1 MDERITPR
9 TVIEA
14 LLPDEGEV
22 ALALVYDAA
31 NAVGVADQPLRLA
44 LRRMASAGE
53 LTLDGRGRG
62 GSTRLTG
69 LGQERLRRDR
79 VGLALAF
86 AQDAGDAP
94 WDGRWWLAAIS
105 TPERERAVRDAL
117 RRDLLAAGAAPISTG
132 LYASP
137 HDLTDVVDAD
147 ARAHLVTASATA
159 LDLRGVDDPAEITE
173 ALWPAAPVDRAYDA
187 VEEALADDRGTPLVR
202 RLRLAAALE
211 AAMREDPLVPP
222 ELRTRPWR
230 PSRLRLAWLER
241 WHALAD
247 GAAEVYRGWL

>member
-9 TVIEA
+9 TVVEA

-22 ALALVYDAA
+22 ALALVYDTA

-44 LRRMASAGE
+44 LRRLVSAGE
-53 LTLDGRGRG
+53 LTQVGRGRAG
-62 GSTRLTG
+62 RVGLTD
-69 LGQERLRRDR
+69 LGRERLRRDR

-86 AQDAGDAP
+86 AQDAGEVP

-117 RRDLLAAGAAPISTG
+117 RRDLLAAGAAPVSTG

-137 HDLTDVVDAD
+137 HDLTDVVDAG

-159 LDLRGVDDPAEITE
+159 LDLRGVHDAAEIAE
-173 ALWPAAPVDRAYDA
+173 ALWPAEPVDRAYDA
-187 VEEALADDRGTPLVR
+187 VEEALAEDGGTPLVR

-211 AAMREDPLVPP
+211 AAMREDPLIPP
-222 ELRTRPWR
+222 ELRAPGWR
-230 PSRLRLAWLER
+230 PSRLRGEWLER
-241 WHALAD
+241 WRGIAD
-247 GAAEVYRGWL
+247 APVHRGWL